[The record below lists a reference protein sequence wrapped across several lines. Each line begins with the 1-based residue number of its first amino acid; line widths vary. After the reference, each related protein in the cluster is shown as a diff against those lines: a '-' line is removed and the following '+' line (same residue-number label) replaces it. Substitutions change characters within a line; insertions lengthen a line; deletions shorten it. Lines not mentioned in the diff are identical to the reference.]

1 MKKIFHLDDNIEL
14 VEITEMVLGK
24 EYVVKSMSSV
34 EGFAGELRQ
43 FNPDL
48 ILIDHF
54 IGDVNSEQLLKD
66 IHTAIPGFSIPFILY
81 SASYD
86 IEEKARMLGA
96 AGFIEKPSSIKYIKE
111 YIANFFKQQEG
122 LTAFRN

>member
-24 EYVVKSMSSV
+24 DYEVHSRSYV
-34 EGFAGELRQ
+34 EGIAGELSQ

-54 IGDVNSEQLLKD
+54 IGEFNSEEILKD
-66 IHTAIPGFSIPFILY
+66 IHTAIPGFAIPVILY
-81 SASYD
+81 SASHD
-86 IEEKARMLGA
+86 IEDKAQKLGA

-111 YIANFFKQQEG
+111 YIDNFFKD
-122 LTAFRN
+122 ND

>member
-1 MKKIFHLDDNIEL
+1 MKKIFHIDDNEEL

-24 EYVVKSMSSV
+24 EYEIKSRSTV
-34 EGFAGELRQ
+34 EGIAGELRQ

-54 IGDVNSEQLLKD
+54 IGELNSEEILKD
-66 IHTAIPGFSIPFILY
+66 IHTAIPGFSIPVVLY

-86 IEEKARMLGA
+86 IEEKAKRLGA
-96 AGFIEKPSSIKYIKE
+96 VGFIEKPSSIKYIRE
-111 YIANFFKQQEG
+111 YIHNFFQE
-122 LTAFRN
+122 NN